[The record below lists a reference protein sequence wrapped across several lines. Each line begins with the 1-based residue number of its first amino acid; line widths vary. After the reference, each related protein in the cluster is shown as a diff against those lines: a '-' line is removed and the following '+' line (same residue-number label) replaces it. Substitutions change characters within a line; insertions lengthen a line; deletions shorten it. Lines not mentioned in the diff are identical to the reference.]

1 MRYHGNAYWETE
13 TPQEIRTD
21 KVWLTYFP
29 EAGRCQIATLWQNQD
44 GPQRGKT
51 VTLAVEDLAA
61 HPEACAVLR
70 QFLTT
75 VEDQGEVSHGRS

>member
-1 MRYHGNAYWETE
+1 MKRYWETE
-13 TPQEIRTD
+13 TPHEIRTD

-29 EAGRCQIATLWQNQD
+29 KAGRCQIATVWHNHE

-70 QFLTT
+70 QFLTA
-75 VEDQGEVSHGRS
+75 VEDQGEVSHGL